1 MEKIKWEELSN
12 AEILREQLKLK
23 NEFENL
29 KEEIMKKV
37 NLLDSINDNFLSGE
51 AELRKRNFKVE

>member
-37 NLLDSINDNFLSGE
+37 NLLDSINDNFLGGE

>member
-37 NLLDSINDNFLSGE
+37 NLLDSINDNFLGGE
-51 AELRKRNFKVE
+51 EKKKKRNFKVE